1 MMRPIRLVALLATVV
16 LLAGCGVLGGGVY
29 NAPLPGGADVGSDPI
44 TVTADFDD
52 ALDLVPQSSVKV
64 DQVVVGRVRRITLS
78 DDGRSA
84 EVELVVRR
92 DVALPEG
99 TVARIQQTSL
109 LGEKYVALVRPPHAA
124 GAAGPARLTDGAHL
138 GPDHT
143 DAAAEVEEV
152 LGALSLV
159 LNGGGIGQFQEISRE
174 LQQVG
179 RGRTAEMRQFL
190 EQTERFVSVLDR
202 RSSAITTAL
211 DGLARLGRT
220 LDGDRDRIA
229 HTLEGLAPGL
239 KVLAEQ
245 RPQLVRM
252 LSSLDRLSR
261 VTLKTLHASQDDMV
275 ADFKLLAPILQQL
288 AKAGSD
294 LPYALEILLTYPF
307 PDAVLGAIKGDY
319 LNVFMTTNF
328 RTLPAGCAEMGCT
341 WPQVG
346 RGSAARRGSLLPPQ
360 GPAPVLPP
368 TLLPSTDSAAPGA
381 PAPSIPGPS
390 ILPSAPSPTPSGP
403 PDASVVP
410 GEASSP
416 GSSSSSTPG
425 GM

>member
-1 MMRPIRLVALLATVV
+1 MMQPIRLVALLATVV

-64 DQVVVGRVRRITLS
+64 DDVAVGRVRRITLS
-78 DDGRSA
+78 KDGRSA

-92 DVALPEG
+92 GVALPEG

-124 GAAGPARLTDGAHL
+124 GATTTALLAGGAHL
-138 GPDHT
+138 GKDHT

-179 RGRTAEMRQFL
+179 HGRTAEMRQFL
-190 EQTERFVSVLDR
+190 EQTQRFVSVLDR

-220 LDGDRDRIA
+220 LDGDRARIA
-229 HTLEGLAPGL
+229 HTLEGLAPGM

-252 LSSLDRLSR
+252 LRSLDRLSR
-261 VTLKTLHASQDDMV
+261 VTLTTLHASQDDMV

-346 RGSAARRGSLLPPQ
+346 RGSAARRGSPLPPL
-360 GPAPVLPP
+360 GTAPVQPP
-368 TLLPSTDSAAPGA
+368 TLLPPTD
-381 PAPSIPGPS
+381 
-390 ILPSAPSPTPSGP
+390 APSPP
-403 PDASVVP
+403 P
-410 GEASSP
+410 SSP
-416 GSSSSSTPG
+416 QTPSTPG